1 MTEEAPH
8 WRADRALS
16 SADVAAL
23 LDEAGRS
30 VEGVIRSIENINQR
44 DAQGNRRVRIHGI
57 GFPYVFTQPETMQST
72 GVRFATLMR
81 ALCHRND
88 GTFVGL
94 NDFRR

>member
-1 MTEEAPH
+1 
-8 WRADRALS
+8 
-16 SADVAAL
+16 
-23 LDEAGRS
+23 
-30 VEGVIRSIENINQR
+30 VIRSVAQINQA

-81 ALCHRND
+81 ALCHENG

-94 NDFRR
+94 SDFRR

>member
-1 MTEEAPH
+1 
-8 WRADRALS
+8 
-16 SADVAAL
+16 
-23 LDEAGRS
+23 
-30 VEGVIRSIENINQR
+30 VIRSVAQINQA

-81 ALCHRND
+81 ALCHDNG